1 MECGFH
7 LSAHPRTAAPALS
20 AVHLRRAVPP
30 WVCNVGAN
38 RAQIAHAGFFEPRQG
53 YHVNSMNPEHRAVID
68 AEHLRLLAIFHFV
81 AAGLSLIGVLFS
93 LLYLVLFEVLL
104 ANPEVFAQ
112 SQQQQQQG
120 PPPEQVMMFFRG
132 FLVTFVIWFL
142 VSAVGNLLSGMFM
155 RTRRHRAFSMIVA
168 GINCLHIPIGTTLGV
183 FTFVVLG
190 RDSVRKLYE
199 P

>member
-1 MECGFH
+1 
-7 LSAHPRTAAPALS
+7 
-20 AVHLRRAVPP
+20 
-30 WVCNVGAN
+30 
-38 RAQIAHAGFFEPRQG
+38 
-53 YHVNSMNPEHRAVID
+53 MNPEHRAVID

-142 VSAVGNLLSGMFM
+142 VSAVGNLLSGTFM